1 MNTSLMNNSENNSTF
16 FLFYLICFL
25 IAILKIPMFVTE
37 SINFFLFVATSQNTN
52 EVLAH
57 DTINSGN
64 NTPFP
69 NDYYQKLY

>member
-1 MNTSLMNNSENNSTF
+1 
-16 FLFYLICFL
+16 
-25 IAILKIPMFVTE
+25 MFVTE
-37 SINFFLFVATSQNTN
+37 SINLFLFVATSQNTN
-52 EVLAH
+52 EALAH